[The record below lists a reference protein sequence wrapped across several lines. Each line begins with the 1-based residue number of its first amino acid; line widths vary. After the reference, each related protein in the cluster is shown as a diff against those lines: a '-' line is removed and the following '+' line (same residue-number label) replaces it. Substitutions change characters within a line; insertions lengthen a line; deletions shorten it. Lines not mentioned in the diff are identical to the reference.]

1 MITML
6 MGGGVQGRGVL
17 GGSPPPGGACMGGRM
32 HACAGVLHDV
42 HVHTSEVHTQ
52 RLGRQGGPSRGCL
65 EL

>member
-1 MITML
+1 MITVL

-17 GGSPPPGGACMGGRM
+17 GGSPPPRWCMHGRK
-32 HACAGVLHDV
+32 AGVLHDV